1 MPNQAP
7 SNPTSSKLVSLPEL
21 LFEVIALEE
30 KHLMDVLF
38 PRFLGRVAEAHM
50 ISDETMGTLI
60 EWMRALEIFLLA
72 ARFPRYF
79 PNTRNSERVVG
90 WELRRAMR
98 RYAMDL
104 YKADEQ
110 RIGAQLERVGVL
122 LQSIDEQDSDE
133 QIAFKIGYC
142 YIKELGLEVSE
153 AEGHVIAANRFAKL
167 VLETSDDL
175 LTEAAQHYR
184 LI

>member
-1 MPNQAP
+1 MP
-7 SNPTSSKLVSLPEL
+7 PTQSPHPKSTLVSLPEL
-21 LFEVIALEE
+21 LFEVIALKE

-50 ISDETMGTLI
+50 IPDDTIHTLI

-98 RYAMDL
+98 RYTMDL
-104 YKADEQ
+104 YEADKQ

-122 LQSIDEQDSDE
+122 LQSMDEQDSDE
-133 QIAFKIGYC
+133 QIAFKMGYC
-142 YIKELGLEVSE
+142 YIKELGIEVSE

-175 LTEAAQHYR
+175 LMEAALRYR

>member
-1 MPNQAP
+1 ML
-7 SNPTSSKLVSLPEL
+7 PTQPHHPKSTLVTLPEL

-30 KHLMDVLF
+30 KHLMGVLF

-50 ISDETMGTLI
+50 IPDETMDTLM

-79 PNTRNSERVVG
+79 PSTRSSERVVG

-98 RYAMDL
+98 RFATDL
-104 YKADEQ
+104 YGADEQ

-122 LQSIDEQDSDE
+122 LQSMDEQDSDE
-133 QIAFKIGYC
+133 QIAFKMGYC
-142 YIKELGLEVSE
+142 YIKELGIEVSE

-167 VLETSDDL
+167 VLETSNDL
-175 LTEAAQHYR
+175 LTEATQRYR